1 MMKTVSRYI
10 RDIKGF
16 VQDDVDTIIE
26 TLMEFKEL
34 YCRIWNSDLPKGE
47 KILCYLILI
56 VDSLFIS
63 VVTSVCISLVILIK
77 VVMALVLVLGMVPF
91 YILMRLLS
99 KINTQ

>member
-1 MMKTVSRYI
+1 MKTVSRYI
-10 RDIKGF
+10 RNIKGF

-34 YCRIWNSDLPKGE
+34 YDRIWNSDLPKRK

-63 VVTSVCISLVILIK
+63 VVTSVCISVVILIK
-77 VVMALVLVLGMVPF
+77 VVMVLVLMLDMVPF

-99 KINTQ
+99 KRNTQ

>member
-34 YCRIWNSDLPKGE
+34 YSRVWNSDLPKG
-47 KILCYLILI
+47 KKVLCYLILI

-63 VVTSVCISLVILIK
+63 IVTSVCISAVILIK
-77 VVMALVLVLGMVPF
+77 VIMALVLILGMVPF

-99 KINTQ
+99 KRNTQ

>member
-1 MMKTVSRYI
+1 MMKTISSYI

-16 VQDDVDTIIE
+16 VQDDIDTIIE
-26 TLMEFKEL
+26 TLREFKEL
-34 YCRIWNSDLPKGE
+34 YGRIWNSDLPKGK

-63 VVTSVCISLVILIK
+63 VVTSVCISVVILIK
-77 VVMALVLVLGMVPF
+77 VTMALVLMLGMVPF

-99 KINTQ
+99 KRNTQ

>member
-16 VQDDVDTIIE
+16 VQDDVDIIID
-26 TLMEFKEL
+26 TLREFKEL
-34 YCRIWNSDLPKGE
+34 YSRIRNSDLPKRK

-63 VVTSVCISLVILIK
+63 VVTSVCISVVILIK
-77 VVMALVLVLGMVPF
+77 VVMALVLILGMVLF

-99 KINTQ
+99 KRNTQ